1 MSELVVF
8 DTNVFVS
15 YFWNFWKSGKT
26 SAVKIAVRRIL
37 DNEAVPVYSAAI
49 IAEYRD
55 VLGRAKFNFPQ
66 DDVVSFL
73 QAIIDNGLYVNPSGT
88 DMPFIDYSDKPFG
101 NEVA

>member
-1 MSELVVF
+1 MKQFLY
-8 DTNVFVS
+8 T
-15 YFWNFWKSGKT
+15 
-26 SAVKIAVRRIL
+26 L
-37 DNEAVPVYSAAI
+37 PVI

-88 DMPFIDYSDKPFG
+88 DVPFSDPSDKPFYEAAVAAGCWLVTG
-101 NEVA
+101 NKRHLSQRTLHREPTGVH